1 MNNYSNACTEVC
13 AILECLDK
21 SEYAKIPSEI
31 IEAIKLN
38 QNKDY
43 NYEVEDVELKH
54 QKMLPETK
62 AILFNLF
69 RDYLATS
76 EQKEK
81 IIRMQAEERRKNE
94 IEKQQIYNKN
104 MFEDRKQKKQI
115 QVIKYEANIFKKIID
130 KVRNFF
136 RRWN

>member
-1 MNNYSNACTEVC
+1 MFFKFLISSQTIS
-13 AILECLDK
+13 ILSCK
-21 SEYAKIPSEI
+21 
-31 IEAIKLN
+31 
-38 QNKDY
+38 
-43 NYEVEDVELKH
+43 
-54 QKMLPETK
+54 
-62 AILFNLF
+62 LFNKTL
-69 RDYLATS
+69 RLAILATS

-81 IIRMQAEERRKNE
+81 IIKMQAEERRKNE

-136 RRWN
+136 SR